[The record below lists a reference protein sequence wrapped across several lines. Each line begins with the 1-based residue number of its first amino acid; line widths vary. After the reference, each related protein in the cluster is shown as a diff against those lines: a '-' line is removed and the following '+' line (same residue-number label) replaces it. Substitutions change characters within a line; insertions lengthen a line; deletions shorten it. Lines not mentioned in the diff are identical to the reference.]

1 MIRILSKNT
10 INKFIVAYLS
20 KAKRGFVSKVPLW
33 EIVNAILYKLKTG
46 IQWSL
51 LPIKSL
57 INRRKLSCG
66 AIYHHYRKWTKG
78 GSWQYAFEQLLSKHK
93 AHLGL
98 SLAFLDAT
106 HTIAKR
112 GGDQTGTCGKR
123 RFKSSNTLWLT
134 DRQGLVVAFC
144 PPLSGKRHDAFNI
157 AKRFQT
163 LLDSFYQAQIA
174 VKGLWLNVDKGFE
187 CEALR
192 RVCIQNHIELN
203 APHNRRKALG
213 IEDELPYSINL
224 CMMKDLSL
232 SEPMPGRLPAE
243 GRDNYRSFGL
253 RFDKTIQS
261 WYAWHYIFCIIQWI
275 NKILKV

>member
-1 MIRILSKNT
+1 MIRIISKGMIT
-10 INKFIVAYLS
+10 RYILPYLS

-33 EIVNAILYKLKTG
+33 EIVNAILYKFKTG

-57 INRRKLSCG
+57 INRRKLSYG
-66 AIYHHYRKWTKG
+66 AIYHHYRKWTKD

-93 AHLGL
+93 ALLDL

-157 AKRFQT
+157 AKRFQA
-163 LLDSFYQAQIA
+163 LLDMFYRVHIA
-174 VKGLWLNVDKGFE
+174 VEGLWLNADKAFE

-192 RVCIQNHIELN
+192 RVCVQHEIELN
-203 APHNRRKALG
+203 APHNRRRALG
-213 IEDELPYSINL
+213 VEDELPYFDELMYDERFTIERTNAW
-224 CMMKDLSL
+224 M
-232 SEPMPGRLPAE
+232 
-243 GRDNYRSFGL
+243 DNYRSFDL
-253 RFDKTIQS
+253 RFDKTIHS
-261 WYAWHYIFCIIQWI
+261 WHAWHYIFCIIQWI
-275 NKILKV
+275 NKISKV

>member
-1 MIRILSKNT
+1 MIRILSKST
-10 INKFIVAYLS
+10 INKFIVPFLS

-33 EIVNAILYKLKTG
+33 EIVNAILYKFRTG
-46 IQWSL
+46 IQWRL

-57 INRRKLSCG
+57 INRRKLTYG
-66 AIYHHYRKWTKG
+66 AVYHHYRKWSKDGT
-78 GSWQYAFEQLLSKHK
+78 WQYVFEQLLSKYK
-93 AHLGL
+93 PLLDL

-157 AKRFQT
+157 GKRFRAMLGT
-163 LLDSFYQAQIA
+163 FKKTHIPIE
-174 VKGLWLNVDKGFE
+174 GLWLNADKAFE

-192 RVCIQNHIELN
+192 QVCCQHDIELN
-203 APHNRRKALG
+203 APHNRRRALG
-213 IEDELPYSINL
+213 LEDDLPYFDELMYEERYTIERTNAW
-224 CMMKDLSL
+224 M
-232 SEPMPGRLPAE
+232 
-243 GRDNYRSFGL
+243 DNYRSFGL
-253 RFDKTIQS
+253 RFDKTISS
-261 WYAWHYIFCIIQWI
+261 WHAWHYIFCINQWI
-275 NKILKV
+275 YKILKV